1 MDFSSWPN
9 ENRATKLHRSCRE
22 VEASLSTL
30 SSPLLLFLSM
40 VSLSLAENLLF
51 SAQKKKKDF
60 NLIHNLNALPKLCH
74 VFTIGS
80 GPFLP

>member
-9 ENRATKLHRSCRE
+9 ENRATKLHRSYRE

-30 SSPLLLFLSM
+30 SFPLLLFLSM
-40 VSLSLAENLLF
+40 VSLSPAKNLLF
-51 SAQKKKKDF
+51 SAQKKKDF

-80 GPFLP
+80 GLFLP